1 MKLIQNK
8 FFWGF
13 IPGIVIPTV
22 ALTLFFYV
30 AYKGELGLIELLVRF
45 YETGKLAPLVGVS
58 VVPNLFLFMQFMK
71 KEYWIGGR
79 GLIFATMLI
88 GLFVVYLKLI

>member
-13 IPGIVIPTV
+13 VPGIIIPIVSMTV
-22 ALTLFFYV
+22 FFYA
-30 AYKGELGLIELLVRF
+30 AYKGDLAITELLVRF

-79 GLIFATMLI
+79 GLIFATLLF
-88 GLFVVYLKLI
+88 GLFVLYLKLF